1 MIPDSPDQASPKKI
15 PSPKKVQNKRKQ
27 LDVDASDEPLGKSK
41 INLTNNKL
49 KSIDLSEQENLFES
63 FMSQANT
70 APAPNKTK
78 KDVKKSKATAP
89 IVKEEPVVHESDIKS
104 TIKPT
109 YTKTQGLVYSKL
121 KPKNVIVKTETQAI
135 HEPFQT
141 SQLKVKFEKLI
152 LKQKTDEEFDH
163 DSNGVD
169 NGTAGKKNFKKF
181 RKVPKKT
188 AENRNCQQIGKFK
201 AVKTEAFDLNSQFD
215 SFLNSVR

>member
-27 LDVDASDEPLGKSK
+27 IDVDVSDKQLVESK
-41 INLTNNKL
+41 INLSNAKL
-49 KSIDLSEQENLFES
+49 QSIDLNEQENLFES
-63 FMSQANT
+63 FMSQTNT
-70 APAPNKTK
+70 APEKTK
-78 KDVKKSKATAP
+78 KDAKKAKDMVA
-89 IVKEEPVVHESDIKS
+89 IVKEEPVVCESDIKS
-104 TIKPT
+104 TVKPT

-121 KPKNVIVKTETQAI
+121 KPKNVIVKTEIQAT

-152 LKQKTDEEFDH
+152 LKQKTEEVY
-163 DSNGVD
+163 DSQGVD
-169 NGTAGKKNFKKF
+169 NGTAGKRNFKKF

-215 SFLNSVR
+215 SFLNSAR